1 MAYPAHGDESTGVES
16 YLVSMGDEKQ
26 KFSAKAF
33 TQINCLILSK
43 KKNYNL
49 NYR

>member
-1 MAYPAHGDESTGVES
+1 MAYPAHGDESPGVVS
-16 YLVSMGDEKQ
+16 YLSSIGDEKQ

-33 TQINCLILSK
+33 TKINCLILPK

-49 NYR
+49 TYR